1 MRYKAGANR
10 YYYDYYINRRI
21 TLPSGFHFLLS
32 ASGQALV
39 AARTLLSNI
48 SACIRC
54 TSEMNLL
61 HINIF
66 ITFQIFRCV
75 TIKSIMEELNI

>member
-21 TLPSGFHFLLS
+21 TLPSAFRFLLS

-48 SACIRC
+48 SACI
-54 TSEMNLL
+54 MY
-61 HINIF
+61 
-66 ITFQIFRCV
+66 FRNEPV
-75 TIKSIMEELNI
+75 TY